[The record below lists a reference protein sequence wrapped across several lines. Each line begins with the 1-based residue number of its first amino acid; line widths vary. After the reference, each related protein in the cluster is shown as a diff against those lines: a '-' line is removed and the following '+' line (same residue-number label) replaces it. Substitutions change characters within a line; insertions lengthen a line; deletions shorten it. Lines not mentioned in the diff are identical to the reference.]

1 MSPRLEITQDMRIK
15 ICALRDEGFPFSAIA
30 NKFNIS
36 KNGVKYTIDRFNES
50 GEYVNR
56 IGRGR
61 KRCTSDADDK
71 NIILMSK
78 RNRKMTAPDIREAFN
93 SSHSGSP
100 WAKKY
105 VSWTDEDWRKVLFT
119 DESKFE
125 LFGGGKRRHYV
136 RRMQGERM
144 LSQCV
149 VPTVKHGGGSVMVW
163 GCFANGQTGSLKK
176 VEGILKK

>member
-100 WAKKY
+100 
-105 VSWTDEDWRKVLFT
+105 VSVTTIKDRLNNYGLFV
-119 DESKFE
+119 E
-125 LFGGGKRRHYV
+125 LLQK
-136 RRMQGERM
+136 
-144 LSQCV
+144 
-149 VPTVKHGGGSVMVW
+149 
-163 GCFANGQTGSLKK
+163 SLFCD
-176 VEGILKK
+176 